1 MTQQE
6 WRQFLDRWSRYKTTA
21 LEPNSY
27 TPMQTENELWFCRCK
42 ELQNNL
48 QHVGIVAASTEEEI
62 FTKIN
67 DLAVKAI
74 SPLLNLCN
82 YFKMFQREAKNVCQY
97 VARLKGAANLG
108 DFTVSHGAYTVSY
121 VNHMVLS
128 RLVASFRDKQIMRE
142 ILK

>member
-1 MTQQE
+1 M
-6 WRQFLDRWSRYKTTA
+6 DRWARYKTLVLVPSA
-21 LEPNSY
+21 YME
-27 TPMQTENELWFCRCK
+27 MQMAHKLWSCWCK

-97 VARLKGAANLG
+97 VARLKGAANLC
-108 DFTVSHGAYTVSY
+108 DFTVSSGAYTVSY

>member
-1 MTQQE
+1 M
-6 WRQFLDRWSRYKTTA
+6 DRWARCQTVA

-27 TPMQTENELWFCRCK
+27 SETRTPNELLFCCCK

-48 QHVGIVAASTEEEI
+48 QHVGNVAASTEEEI
-62 FTKIN
+62 VIKIN

-82 YFKMFQREAKNVCQY
+82 YFKIFQREDKNVHQY